1 MPLNLNAVTP
11 TAPNTEKPG
20 KTAISCRQL
29 KLFSTTRNLRSRQT
43 KRTRT
48 PQTCTNAVQDN
59 ANRTEDSWQHTSR
72 IYKPYLAS
80 LAIHNCEKT
89 AALRIS
95 STLENAKR
103 YPFVARKSNVS
114 PGSVIS
120 SITKPVLK
128 CGLTKG
134 NTVPENKD
142 RKQVTFNH
150 RSRQSERKRRA

>member
-1 MPLNLNAVTP
+1 MTSNLPTMPLNLNAVAPTTP
-11 TAPNTEKPG
+11 N

-29 KLFSTTRNLRSRQT
+29 KLFSTTRNFRSRQAV
-43 KRTRT
+43 RS
-48 PQTCTNAVQDN
+48 PQTRTNAVQDN
-59 ANRTEDSWQHTSR
+59 ANRTEDSRQDTSR
-72 IYKPYLAS
+72 IHKPYLAS
-80 LAIHNCEKT
+80 LAIHNSEKT

-95 STLENAKR
+95 STLENMKR

-114 PGSVIS
+114 PGSEIG

-134 NTVPENKD
+134 STVPENKD

-150 RSRQSERKRRA
+150 QSRQSERKRRA